1 MRSIKK
7 VVTRCAPALVVCTA
21 AVLLALAVPAPPQE
35 PSSQAQAPVIKSQV
49 NLVNVFA
56 TVRDK
61 KKHIMSNLKK
71 EDFQIFENDQEQKVA
86 FFSNERAL
94 PITLGLLID
103 TSRSEENRLPI
114 EQEAASGFLKQ
125 VLRKGDEAMV
135 ISFGADVDLLSDFT
149 DDKAQLDRA
158 IRGARINAPNVS
170 LANAGPL
177 PPESRT
183 RGLVGTA
190 FYDAVWVACTEKLAT
205 EAGRKALVI
214 ITDADDQGSKV
225 QLKEAIEVAER
236 TDAVIHILLVH
247 DPGYGTRPDVA
258 RKMADETGGRVID
271 VGSMKH
277 IQEAF
282 DQIAEELRDQYTLS
296 YYPTNP
302 ARDGK
307 FRKIKV
313 ETTDK
318 ELKVLARRGY
328 YAPKE

>member
-1 MRSIKK
+1 M
-7 VVTRCAPALVVCTA
+7 
-21 AVLLALAVPAPPQE
+21 
-35 PSSQAQAPVIKSQV
+35 
-49 NLVNVFA
+49 
-56 TVRDK
+56 
-61 KKHIMSNLKK
+61 
-71 EDFQIFENDQEQKVA
+71 
-86 FFSNERAL
+86 

-103 TSRSEENRLPI
+103 TSRSEENRLPA
-114 EQEAASGFLKQ
+114 EQEAAAKFLDQ

-135 ISFGADVDLLSDFT
+135 ISFGTDVDLLSEFT
-149 DDKAQLDRA
+149 DDRAQLDRA
-158 IRGARINAPNVS
+158 IRSARINAPNVS
-170 LANAGPL
+170 MVNAGPL

-183 RGLVGTA
+183 RGLRGTA

-225 QLKEAIEVAER
+225 ELKEAIEVAER

-258 RKMADETGGRVID
+258 KKMAEETGGRVID

-277 IQEAF
+277 LQEAF
-282 DQIAEELRDQYTLS
+282 EQISEELRDQYTLS
-296 YYPTNP
+296 YYPTNA

-328 YAPKE
+328 YAPKG

>member
-21 AVLLALAVPAPPQE
+21 AALLALAVPAPPQE

>member
-1 MRSIKK
+1 MHSTHKLLMRG
-7 VVTRCAPALVVCTA
+7 VTA
-21 AVLLALAVPAPPQE
+21 AVAMTLAIPAKPQQ
-35 PSSQAQAPVIKSQV
+35 PAAQGPVIKSQV
-49 NLVNVFA
+49 NLVNLFV

-61 KKHIMSNLKK
+61 KKHIIPNLKK
-71 EDFQIFENDQEQKVA
+71 EDFKIFEDDQEQKVA
-86 FFSNERAL
+86 FFSNDSTL

-103 TSRSEENRLPI
+103 TSRSEENRLPA
-114 EQEAASGFLKQ
+114 EQEAATQFLKQ

-149 DDKAQLDRA
+149 DDRAQLDRA
-158 IRGARINAPNVS
+158 IRSARINAPSVS

-183 RGLVGTA
+183 RGLRGTA

-225 QLKEAIEVAER
+225 ELKEAIEVAER

-277 IQEAF
+277 LREAF
-282 DQIAEELRDQYTLS
+282 EQISEELRDQYTLG
-296 YYPTNP
+296 YYPTNS
-302 ARDGK
+302 AQDGK

-313 ETTDK
+313 ETMDK
-318 ELKVLARRGY
+318 ELKVLARKGY
-328 YAPKE
+328 YAPKG